1 MSVVEQLQD
10 RVKVALKAG
19 RKEEVGS
26 LRYLVSELQKA
37 AKEAGG
43 PLDDEAELKVL
54 RRERKRRQESIE
66 AFRAGGRDELAD
78 HEEREVLLIDEF
90 LPQQLDHAA
99 VVALVDQAVS
109 ESGATS
115 IKDMGRVMSLVM
127 ERGGGQVDGKEAS
140 RLVKER
146 LSG

>member
-1 MSVVEQLQD
+1 M
-10 RVKVALKAG
+10 AMKAG
-19 RKEEVGS
+19 RKEETSS
-26 LRYLVSELQKA
+26 LRYLISELQKA
-37 AKEAGG
+37 AKDSGG

-54 RRERKRRQESIE
+54 RRERKRRQESID

-78 HEEREVLLIDEF
+78 HEEREARLIDEF

-99 VVALVDQAVS
+99 LVALVDQAVA

-115 IKDMGRVMSLVM
+115 VKEMGRVMSLVM
-127 ERGGGQVDGKEAS
+127 ERAGGLVDGKEAS

-146 LSG
+146 LGG